1 MSEEEFIVIREN
13 RIASIR
19 STLSAKAEEYATRYD
34 VLHNFRSATDF
45 THLSMQTTLWG
56 FMTKHLVSIRDM
68 IQSKQ
73 TNHYTTEQWEEKI
86 GDTINYLILLEAI
99 VKEQK

>member
-1 MSEEEFIVIREN
+1 MHKEEFTAILED

-19 STLSAKAEEYATRYD
+19 STLSTKADEYATTWD
-34 VLHNFRSATDF
+34 VLHNFRAGASF
-45 THLSMQTTLWG
+45 TMLSMETTLWG
-56 FMTKHLVSIRDM
+56 FMTKHLVSLRDM
-68 IQSKQ
+68 IQSRQVKQ
-73 TNHYTTEQWEEKI
+73 YTMEQWDEKI